1 MGISMSELAYRVWVQ
16 DSNKGKMGTIGS
28 GYACETLQDALETA
42 YSHWRERRELRTRVF
57 ITDNENYPM
66 KQPNPKYVPTI
77 VMTPR
82 QLTSHYQ
89 SNKMT
94 RIAK

>member
-1 MGISMSELAYRVWVQ
+1 MSEYAYTVWVQ
-16 DSNKGKMGTIGS
+16 DSDKGKMGTIGG
-28 GYACETLQDALETA
+28 GYVCETLQDALETA

-57 ITDNENYPM
+57 ITDNKDYPM
-66 KQPNPKYVPTI
+66 KQVDAVYKPTV

-82 QLTSHYQ
+82 QLTAHYQ

-94 RIAK
+94 MVTRSF